1 MMCNPS
7 WTDTNSFESRQGLAV
22 RAMDR
27 RRQLLS
33 FVWVIAL
40 VGLQGCK
47 TNQSN
52 TPPSVEL
59 TKIPPAAQGG
69 RERVDTISGRVKGWH
84 QGQSIVVYARSG
96 PWWVQPWPD
105 RPLISIQPDS
115 TWSTE
120 THLGF
125 EYAAMLVEP
134 NYHPTPTMD
143 VLPSLGGNVV
153 AITSVKG
160 AGSITMA
167 PTKPLQFSGHEWK
180 VRTIAADRGGLNNL
194 YDGDNAWT

>member
-1 MMCNPS
+1 
-7 WTDTNSFESRQGLAV
+7 
-22 RAMDR
+22 MDR

-105 RPLISIQPDS
+105 RPLISI
-115 TWSTE
+115 
-120 THLGF
+120 
-125 EYAAMLVEP
+125 
-134 NYHPTPTMD
+134 
-143 VLPSLGGNVV
+143 
-153 AITSVKG
+153 
-160 AGSITMA
+160 
-167 PTKPLQFSGHEWK
+167 
-180 VRTIAADRGGLNNL
+180 
-194 YDGDNAWT
+194 